1 MEVHLKNNGSKD
13 YIIPAGYMNRAM
25 RRKWTQKMRRKK

>member
-1 MEVHLKNNGSKD
+1 MEVHLKNNGKD